1 MQFICC
7 MQFIHVNKNVMNFC
21 IGFEMDNGVF
31 IPFPH
36 HILPQI
42 FPGGML
48 ELVQC
53 TGRRVAATLHCG
65 GYHLLALTIM
75 SL

>member
-1 MQFICC
+1 
-7 MQFIHVNKNVMNFC
+7 
-21 IGFEMDNGVF
+21 MDNGVF

-42 FPGGML
+42 CPGGML

-65 GYHLLALTIM
+65 GCHLLALTM